1 MLLFLWSTLSPQ
13 CLRDTFSHM
22 FVAQHATSFAPRAVP
37 LVDKSIKG
45 MTGVEAHLHHR
56 SPTQT
61 YTDTC
66 EDVDIDL
73 DPCQSSCARLT
84 FDILITSESLLQGQ
98 PEHVYIFCAHV
109 EWVAMFQCSLRCRP
123 DHF

>member
-13 CLRDTFSHM
+13 WLHDTFSHM
-22 FVAQHATSFAPRAVP
+22 VVAQHATSYAPWAVP

-98 PEHVYIFCAHV
+98 PEHVYIFCAHI
-109 EWVAMFQCSLRCRP
+109 EWVAMF
-123 DHF
+123 